1 MSVLPLLAHET
12 WFVKDPGNVDWSFA
26 GQPLTLALLGA
37 AVMATLVVRLV
48 NRAWPGVDVP
58 FLARMAP
65 FMPFRFAFTWRSR
78 S

>member
-1 MSVLPLLAHET
+1 VLGLLAHET
-12 WFVKDPGNVDWSFA
+12 WFVREPGSLDWSFA

-37 AVMATLVVRLV
+37 ALIIALVLRLV
-48 NRAWPGVDVP
+48 NRAWPGLDVS

-65 FMPFRFAFTWRSR
+65 FMPFAVRLHLASR